1 MKSDISILLFVAA
14 NSGPPLNAPMHGRSP
29 VYMMPM
35 ASGGAAYQ
43 AVPPQQ
49 YHGSGDGTTNI
60 RPNLS
65 NRRPSLVLAE
75 TGRQFAGNPSAPS
88 APGAAP
94 VVMMVDGKS
103 YEAVQVRNNGGVSFL
118 VHSNRSGG
126 GTNSNQSR
134 PGPPPPGG
142 AQANR
147 QRAEANRQLQATG
160 GAQANR
166 QQQVTGAAQA
176 NRQQHGTGGAQASR
190 QHQGSVPPTEPQYRR
205 MSGSTENS
213 SHRSAPPAQSASV
226 KHQQIANMA
235 RASEKAKVTTQ
246 NRSMQQQKKCEEKGD
261 VEKGRAKQ
269 SHKSSNK
276 TASNSVPKRSNPV
289 INLSETGDDEDVR
302 DKHLHL
308 LLQSQPVDAD
318 GSMERKR
325 QSSQNDSKPPKR
337 SKPTQATLP
346 SNDHGNASVQ
356 KSNSSAGITAVSR
369 SDVSTPPPESTNASV
384 ADDFEV
390 KFMNVATDVR
400 PHRDSP
406 MTYLVRQLLGQIE
419 VVGDEPALV
428 LGPHNIMD
436 ASRKIRLVINKLVTI
451 AVEKEK
457 REMEAAAQE
466 AAADRNVGKVV
477 EVSTG
482 TNTVS
487 DRGDADSA
495 TIEKLQAKIQK
506 QKSTI
511 KKLKTQLK
519 EAPTEPTAT
528 SETVP
533 VHRLLKPATAADAKR
548 APAEA
553 ESQDTVATIAN
564 LVKRLDEGI
573 KMVQKQRLEID
584 HLKAQQA
591 KDADIIQQKNVTIKA
606 LGRRPPTVGNTETK
620 TMTEKIEKL
629 EQALRDERRKSQK
642 TLSAY
647 MRAAEHA
654 IKICRVKGAVD
665 SGE

>member
-1 MKSDISILLFVAA
+1 
-14 NSGPPLNAPMHGRSP
+14 
-29 VYMMPM
+29 MMPM
-35 ASGGAAYQ
+35 APGGAAYH
-43 AVPPQQ
+43 AVPPQH

-60 RPNLS
+60 RPNLN

-75 TGRQFAGNPSAPS
+75 TGRQFAGNPSAP

-94 VVMMVDGKS
+94 VVMVVDGKS
-103 YEAVQVRNNGGVSFL
+103 YKAMQVQNNGGVSFL
-118 VHSNRSGG
+118 VHSNQSGG
-126 GTNSNQSR
+126 GTNANQSR
-134 PGPPPPGG
+134 PGAPLPPGG

-147 QRAEANRQLQATG
+147 Q
-160 GAQANR
+160 
-166 QQQVTGAAQA
+166 
-176 NRQQHGTGGAQASR
+176 
-190 QHQGSVPPTEPQYRR
+190 HQGSVPPTGPQYRR

-213 SHRSAPPAQSASV
+213 SRRSAPPAQSASV
-226 KHQQIANMA
+226 KHQQAANVA
-235 RASEKAKVTTQ
+235 RPPETTKVTTQ
-246 NRSMQQQKKCEEKGD
+246 SRSMQPKKKGGEKRD
-261 VEKGRAKQ
+261 VEKGGANE
-269 SHKSSNK
+269 SHNSSNK
-276 TASNSVPKRSNPV
+276 TPSTSVPKCSIPL
-289 INLSETGDDEDVR
+289 IDLSETGDDEDGR
-302 DKHLHL
+302 DKHLRL
-308 LLQSQPVDAD
+308 LSHSQPVDAD
-318 GSMERKR
+318 GSVERKR
-325 QSSQNDSKPPKR
+325 QSSQNDPKPPKR

-346 SNDHGNASVQ
+346 SNNHGNASLQ
-356 KSNSSAGITAVSR
+356 KSNGSAGIASLPRAEVA
-369 SDVSTPPPESTNASV
+369 TPPPESIHASIAEDSEMRV
-384 ADDFEV
+384 I
-390 KFMNVATDVR
+390 NVAADVR
-400 PHRDSP
+400 PQRDSP

-428 LGPHNIMD
+428 LGPHNIVD

-528 SETVP
+528 FESAP
-533 VHRLLKPATAADAKR
+533 VHRLHKPATAADAKR

-553 ESQDTVATIAN
+553 ESQDTGATIAN

-573 KMVQKQRLEID
+573 QMVQKQRQEID
-584 HLKAQQA
+584 DLKAQQA
-591 KDADIIQQKNVTIKA
+591 KDADTIQLKNVTIKA
-606 LGRRPPTVGNTETK
+606 LGRRPPAVGNTETK

-654 IKICRVKGAVD
+654 IKICRAKGAVD